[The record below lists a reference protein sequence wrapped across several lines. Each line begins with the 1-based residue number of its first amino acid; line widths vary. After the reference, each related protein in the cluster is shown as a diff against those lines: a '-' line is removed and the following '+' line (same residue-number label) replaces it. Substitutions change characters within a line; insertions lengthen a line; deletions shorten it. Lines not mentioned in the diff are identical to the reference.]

1 MNALPPRELVATLR
15 RAVEARLGEGHPDT
29 PFVLELCADAIA
41 FSWTLSRRLPDGHVG
56 QRARTSAALMLELA
70 FPEMRPGLRR
80 QLSVACEIIAMGIR
94 PSE

>member
-1 MNALPPRELVATLR
+1 MNALPPRELIDALR
-15 RAVEARLGEGHPDT
+15 TAVEARLGEGHPDT

-56 QRARTSAALMLELA
+56 QRARTSAALMLELG

-80 QLSVACEIIAMGIR
+80 QLTVACEIIAMGAR
-94 PSE
+94 RAD